1 MKLSTY
7 YLLLII
13 VLGGCARGNTHN
25 SHLAQPL
32 PSGNLSYHEA
42 KKHLDQDFER
52 FQLLLEK
59 SLTYREETLAFH
71 NQIQKKI
78 NHKIPLSGADLDT
91 LNNGLADQLNLRD
104 ELYQAA
110 YKYKTWVYQP
120 PEAVDQELRLQG
132 VMFSLSSALAL
143 YDNYLVAFSL
153 FHETQKL
160 RRYINARHPGYNIGY
175 SSLTEVTTQY
185 NSLAKRHQVR
195 QAIIFF
201 QDQIHTQS
209 ANFQNRNS
217 YFLDFI
223 TQSPSY
229 NSTLQVSP
237 FYILNRYGQFLSGV
251 TTDTL
256 LKIRDDG
263 VNLFSLLFG
272 NSVGLVQTRKGHL
285 YNDQNVHEA
294 LISQLR
300 AGDILLEKT
309 PFRLT
314 DKLIPGYWGHVAI
327 WLGSEQEL
335 IDLSIWD
342 HPAVTPYHQ
351 EIRAD
356 KQIIEALRGGV
367 TINSLHHFLN
377 VDDLAILRP
386 ANFSPQT
393 LSKILARAFRQIG
406 KPYDFNFDIETND
419 RIVCSELI
427 YVSYANIQWPTQKTL
442 GRFTVSPTHIA
453 EKVGPD
459 NPFTLITLYLHG
471 APITDHKRDEFLKL
485 L

>member
-1 MKLSTY
+1 MKTSSY
-7 YLLLII
+7 CLLLIL
-13 VLGGCARGNTHN
+13 VVGGCTTGYVHN
-25 SHLAQPL
+25 PQLSPPL
-32 PSGNLSYHEA
+32 PAHNLSCHEA
-42 KKHLDQDFER
+42 KRDLDQDFER

-59 SLTYREETLAFH
+59 SLTYREETLSFYDH
-71 NQIQKKI
+71 IQQEISQKM
-78 NHKIPLSGADLDT
+78 PLSGADLDT
-91 LNNGLADQLNLRD
+91 LNNGLTDHLHLRA

-110 YKYKTWVYQP
+110 YKYKAWVDQP
-120 PEAVDQELRLQG
+120 PEGVDPELRLQG
-132 VMFSLSSALAL
+132 VILSLSAALAL

-160 RRYINARHPGYNIGY
+160 RRYINARHPSYDIG
-175 SSLTEVTTQY
+175 SFSLTEVTTQY
-185 NSLAKRHQVR
+185 NSLTKRHQIR
-195 QAIIFF
+195 QAISIFQEQIQSQSASF
-201 QDQIHTQS
+201 QD
-209 ANFQNRNS
+209 RNS
-217 YFLDFI
+217 YFHDFI

-237 FYILNRYGQFLSGV
+237 FYILNRYGLFLAGV

-256 LKIRDDG
+256 LKMRDDG

-272 NSVGLVQTRKGHL
+272 NSVGLVQTRKGYL
-285 YNDQNVHEA
+285 YNDPHVHDS
-294 LISQLR
+294 LLSQLR

-314 DKLIPGYWGHVAI
+314 DKLIPGHWGHVAI
-327 WLGSEQEL
+327 WLGSEQDL
-335 IDLSIWD
+335 IDLGIWD
-342 HPAVTPYHQ
+342 HPAVIPYHE
-351 EIRAD
+351 EIRAG
-356 KQIIEALRGGV
+356 KRIIEALRCGV
-367 TINSLHHFLN
+367 TVNSLHHFLN

-386 ANFSPQT
+386 ANLAPPT
-393 LSKILARAFRQIG
+393 LAQILTRAFRQIG

-453 EKVGPD
+453 EKVGEE
-459 NPFTLITLYLHG
+459 NPFSVITLYLNG
-471 APITDHKRDEFLKL
+471 KPVTTNQQQEFLNL